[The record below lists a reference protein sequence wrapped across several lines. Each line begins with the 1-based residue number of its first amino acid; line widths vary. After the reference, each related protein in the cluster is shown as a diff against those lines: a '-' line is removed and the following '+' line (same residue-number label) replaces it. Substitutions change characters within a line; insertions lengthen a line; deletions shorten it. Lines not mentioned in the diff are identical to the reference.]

1 MIEKQLTIKHFLL
14 ILLTFWGCTTT
25 SAWVEKKI
33 FVSPKGNDRAEGT
46 LTHPLRSIQAALE
59 KAEAFENEDVRI
71 ILRQGSYEQSKT
83 LEIGSQ
89 GKYTSLTICPYQD
102 ENVSISGGR
111 VIPLSAMKRISD
123 KKISGRLPENVRKRV
138 REIDFKRLNIP
149 IADLRPS
156 GFGRRSSPAWSELFA
171 NDIPLNLS
179 RWPNDSTVLIG
190 KVLEAGTGENVQDA
204 PLPVFQYFEE
214 RPSAWSQAGS
224 FWIGGYFAHGYAS
237 DMIRVGH
244 LDSKTK
250 TIYTAQQTVY
260 GFMTGA
266 DWRRWYAL
274 NLLEEL
280 DLPGEYVIDK
290 ENEKMYVYLPADTR
304 TLHVSVM
311 NDPLI
316 AIENCQNVT
325 LSKLTFEY
333 GRSIGIYLE
342 NTHHV
347 RITGCTI
354 RNVGGVGIS
363 IGRGTETPDKQ
374 TLKPH
379 AAEAGG
385 DPKSRVVG
393 DLMGRVYQDIL
404 FNRNGGTDNGII
416 NCYIYN
422 TGSGGISLGGGDRA
436 TLTPAG
442 NFVENCRIHDFNR
455 VEKSY
460 RPGIWIDGVGNRVK
474 CDIYNAPSMAI
485 LFHGNNHT
493 IEFCKITNV
502 CSEVDDQGAIYY
514 GRDPSEL
521 GNVIRYCYFH
531 KLSPRHRVTATY
543 HDDGACGGEVYG
555 NIYHNAGSLPVLIGG
570 GHYNHYHH
578 NIFIDSPVAIHF
590 DNRMQNW
597 GKGMVAPNGI
607 IDQRLKAVKFQEPP
621 YSTTYPFLAHYWTE
635 NPAYPHG
642 NVIEGNLFYRI
653 KNIVN
658 GQTQW
663 GEFWNNWSTNND
675 PGFIDPENPLKGF
688 KKDAPVYKHIQGFP
702 QLPFDQIGCTLKE
715 QGDN

>member
-1 MIEKQLTIKHFLL
+1 
-14 ILLTFWGCTTT
+14 
-25 SAWVEKKI
+25 
-33 FVSPKGNDRAEGT
+33 
-46 LTHPLRSIQAALE
+46 
-59 KAEAFENEDVRI
+59 
-71 ILRQGSYEQSKT
+71 
-83 LEIGSQ
+83 
-89 GKYTSLTICPYQD
+89 
-102 ENVSISGGR
+102 
-111 VIPLSAMKRISD
+111 
-123 KKISGRLPENVRKRV
+123 
-138 REIDFKRLNIP
+138 
-149 IADLRPS
+149 
-156 GFGRRSSPAWSELFA
+156 
-171 NDIPLNLS
+171 
-179 RWPNDSTVLIG
+179 
-190 KVLEAGTGENVQDA
+190 
-204 PLPVFQYFEE
+204 
-214 RPSAWSQAGS
+214 
-224 FWIGGYFAHGYAS
+224 
-237 DMIRVGH
+237 MIRVDH

-266 DWRRWYAL
+266 DWRRWYSL

-363 IGRGTETPDKQ
+363 IGRGTETPGKQ

-460 RPGIWIDGVGNRVK
+460 RPGIWIDGVGNRVSK

>member
-1 MIEKQLTIKHFLL
+1 
-14 ILLTFWGCTTT
+14 
-25 SAWVEKKI
+25 
-33 FVSPKGNDRAEGT
+33 
-46 LTHPLRSIQAALE
+46 
-59 KAEAFENEDVRI
+59 
-71 ILRQGSYEQSKT
+71 
-83 LEIGSQ
+83 
-89 GKYTSLTICPYQD
+89 
-102 ENVSISGGR
+102 
-111 VIPLSAMKRISD
+111 
-123 KKISGRLPENVRKRV
+123 
-138 REIDFKRLNIP
+138 
-149 IADLRPS
+149 
-156 GFGRRSSPAWSELFA
+156 
-171 NDIPLNLS
+171 
-179 RWPNDSTVLIG
+179 
-190 KVLEAGTGENVQDA
+190 
-204 PLPVFQYFEE
+204 
-214 RPSAWSQAGS
+214 
-224 FWIGGYFAHGYAS
+224 
-237 DMIRVGH
+237 MIRVNH

-460 RPGIWIDGVGNRVK
+460 RPGIWIDGVGNRVSK

-493 IEFCKITNV
+493 IEF
-502 CSEVDDQGAIYY
+502 
-514 GRDPSEL
+514 
-521 GNVIRYCYFH
+521 
-531 KLSPRHRVTATY
+531 
-543 HDDGACGGEVYG
+543 
-555 NIYHNAGSLPVLIGG
+555 
-570 GHYNHYHH
+570 
-578 NIFIDSPVAIHF
+578 
-590 DNRMQNW
+590 
-597 GKGMVAPNGI
+597 
-607 IDQRLKAVKFQEPP
+607 
-621 YSTTYPFLAHYWTE
+621 
-635 NPAYPHG
+635 
-642 NVIEGNLFYRI
+642 
-653 KNIVN
+653 
-658 GQTQW
+658 
-663 GEFWNNWSTNND
+663 
-675 PGFIDPENPLKGF
+675 
-688 KKDAPVYKHIQGFP
+688 
-702 QLPFDQIGCTLKE
+702 
-715 QGDN
+715 

>member
-1 MIEKQLTIKHFLL
+1 M
-14 ILLTFWGCTTT
+14 
-25 SAWVEKKI
+25 
-33 FVSPKGNDRAEGT
+33 
-46 LTHPLRSIQAALE
+46 
-59 KAEAFENEDVRI
+59 
-71 ILRQGSYEQSKT
+71 
-83 LEIGSQ
+83 
-89 GKYTSLTICPYQD
+89 
-102 ENVSISGGR
+102 
-111 VIPLSAMKRISD
+111 
-123 KKISGRLPENVRKRV
+123 
-138 REIDFKRLNIP
+138 
-149 IADLRPS
+149 
-156 GFGRRSSPAWSELFA
+156 
-171 NDIPLNLS
+171 
-179 RWPNDSTVLIG
+179 
-190 KVLEAGTGENVQDA
+190 LEAGTGENVQDA

-214 RPSAWSQAGS
+214 RPSAWSQAGP

-237 DMIRVGH
+237 DMIRVDH

-379 AAEAGG
+379 VAEAGG

-460 RPGIWIDGVGNRVK
+460 RPGIWIDGVGNRVSK

-607 IDQRLKAVKFQEPP
+607 IDLRLKAVKFQEPP

-675 PGFIDPENPLKGF
+675 PGFIDPEDPLKGF

>member
-25 SAWVEKKI
+25 SAWAEKKI

-156 GFGRRSSPAWSELFA
+156 GFGRPSSPAWSELFA

-237 DMIRVGH
+237 DMIRVDH

-333 GRSIGIYLE
+333 GRSIGI
-342 NTHHV
+342 
-347 RITGCTI
+347 
-354 RNVGGVGIS
+354 
-363 IGRGTETPDKQ
+363 
-374 TLKPH
+374 
-379 AAEAGG
+379 
-385 DPKSRVVG
+385 
-393 DLMGRVYQDIL
+393 
-404 FNRNGGTDNGII
+404 
-416 NCYIYN
+416 
-422 TGSGGISLGGGDRA
+422 
-436 TLTPAG
+436 
-442 NFVENCRIHDFNR
+442 
-455 VEKSY
+455 
-460 RPGIWIDGVGNRVK
+460 

-621 YSTTYPFLAHYWTE
+621 YSTTYPFLAHYRTE

-675 PGFIDPENPLKGF
+675 PGFIDPEDPLKGF
-688 KKDAPVYKHIQGFP
+688 KKDAPVYKHIQGVP